1 MEAGRMREDNLAGMI
16 FKRVQR
22 FETRTCLINKEAG
35 RWREIPW
42 AEVGE
47 ETSTFAHGLMALGLR
62 KGDGVSLLSE
72 NRKAWLYADFG
83 ILAAGGVTVTIYPSL
98 LADEVA
104 YIISN
109 SDSRVAVVS
118 TQEQLDKVLAHQNDL
133 PKLEKII
140 VFDEYRQK
148 GDPRILSFSMVQEMG
163 RVFRLKNPQEL
174 DRRIE
179 SIEPEDLSSLV
190 YTSGTTGP
198 PKGAMITHGN
208 ILFVVHS
215 LEQVISLNERDRTLS
230 FLPFCHVYER
240 MGGTFT
246 SLSQGVVIALAESF
260 DRLAANMQEMKP
272 TMVLGVPRVYEK
284 VYGAVMKS
292 MEESNPV
299 RRSIFAWAREV
310 GAQASPYRLQD
321 RKMPLPLRWQF
332 ALADRLVFEK
342 LRQRFG
348 GRIRFFVTAAA
359 PISKEII
366 EFFHSLGILILE
378 GYGLTETSAPTNV
391 NRPDW
396 AKFGTVGPPLPG
408 VQIKLAPDGEILVKG
423 GNVFKGYYRDP
434 ELTRQVFTA
443 DGWFRTG
450 DVGEI
455 DSDGFLRITD
465 RKKDILITAGGK
477 NIAPQNIEN
486 MLKVS
491 KWISEAMVFGDRRK
505 YLVALLTL
513 NEAEIKTFARAES
526 LKSESLGEL
535 VNEPKIQEL
544 IQKEIDGKNK
554 ELPSFSTIKKFKVL
568 PRQFTLEDGEVTP
581 TLKLKR
587 RVIAQKFKDMIDA
600 MYEEA
605 FD

>member
-1 MEAGRMREDNLAGMI
+1 MREDNLAGMI
-16 FKRVQR
+16 FNRVRR
-22 FETRTCLINKEAG
+22 FENRTCLINKEEG

-42 AEVGE
+42 SEVGE
-47 ETSTFAHGLMALGLR
+47 ESGTFAQGLLDLGIK
-62 KGDGVSLLSE
+62 KGDCVSLLSE

-83 ILAAGGVTVTIYPSL
+83 ILATGAVTVTVYPSL

-109 SDSRVAVVS
+109 SGSRFVVVS
-118 TQEQLDKVLAHQNDL
+118 NQGQLDKVLAQRKSI
-133 PKLEKII
+133 PTVEKII
-140 VFDEYRQK
+140 VFDEYQQK
-148 GDPRILSFSMVQEMG
+148 DDPQVLGFSAVQELG
-163 RVFRLKNPQEL
+163 RAYRLRNPNEL
-174 DRRIE
+174 DDRIE
-179 SIEPEDLSSLV
+179 SIEPGDLSSLV

-215 LEQVISLNERDRTLS
+215 LDKVISLNERDRTLS
-230 FLPFCHVYER
+230 FLPYCHVYER

-246 SLSQGVVIALAESF
+246 SLYQGVVIALAESF
-260 DRLAANMQEMKP
+260 DRLAVNMQEIRP
-272 TMVLGVPRVYEK
+272 TMLLGVPRVYEK

-292 MEESNPV
+292 IEESNPI
-299 RRSIFAWAREV
+299 RRRIFAWAREV
-310 GAQASPYRLQD
+310 GAQASPYLLRDQ
-321 RKMPLPLRWQF
+321 KMPLPLRWQL

-408 VQIKLAPDGEILVKG
+408 VQIKLDKDGEILVKG

-434 ELTRQVFTA
+434 ELSRQVFTE

-455 DSDGFLRITD
+455 DADGFLRITD

-491 KWISEAMVFGDRRK
+491 RWISEAMVFGDRRK
-505 YLVALLTL
+505 YLVVLLTL
-513 NEAEIKTFARAES
+513 NEPEIKAYAQAEGLQS
-526 LKSESLGEL
+526 DSMEDL
-535 VNEPKIQEL
+535 VKEPKIQEL
-544 IQKEIDGKNK
+544 IREEIEEKNK
-554 ELPSFSTIKKFKVL
+554 DLPSFSTIKKFQVL

>member
-1 MEAGRMREDNLAGMI
+1 MI
-16 FKRVQR
+16 FTRARR
-22 FETRTCLINKEAG
+22 FENRTCLVNKENG

-42 AEVGE
+42 SEVGE
-47 ETSTFAHGLMALGLR
+47 ETGTFANGLLALGIR
-62 KGDGVSLLSE
+62 KGDCVSILSE
-72 NRKAWLYADFG
+72 NRKTWLYADFG

-109 SDSRVAVVS
+109 SGSRFVVVS
-118 TQEQLDKVLAHQNDL
+118 KQDQLDKVLAHRPDL
-133 PKLEKII
+133 PTVEKII
-140 VFDEYRQK
+140 VLDEYREK
-148 GDPRILSFSMVQEMG
+148 DDPRILGVTSVQEMG
-163 RVFRLKNPQEL
+163 RVYRSKNPNDL

-179 SIEPEDLSSLV
+179 SIGPDDLSTLV

-215 LEQVISLNERDRTLS
+215 LDQVISLTDRDRTLS
-230 FLPFCHVYER
+230 FLPYCHVYER

-246 SLSQGVVIALAESF
+246 SLYQGVVIALAESF
-260 DRLAANMQEMKP
+260 DRLAANMQEIKP

-284 VYGAVMKS
+284 IYSAVLKS
-292 MEESNPV
+292 VEESNPV
-299 RRSIFAWAREV
+299 RRRIFAWAREV
-310 GAQASPYRLQD
+310 GAQASPYLLRD
-321 RKMPLPLRWQF
+321 RKLPLSLRWQF

-342 LRQRFG
+342 LRQKFG

-396 AKFGTVGPPLPG
+396 VKFGTVGPPLPG
-408 VQIKLAPDGEILVKG
+408 VQIKLDEDGEILVKG
-423 GNVFKGYYRDP
+423 GNVFKGYFRDP
-434 ELTRQVFTA
+434 GLSRQVFTE

-455 DSDGFLRITD
+455 DTDGFLRITD

-486 MLKVS
+486 LLKVS
-491 KWISEAMVFGDRRK
+491 PWISEAMIFGDRRK
-505 YLVALLTL
+505 YLVAILTL
-513 NEAEIKTFARAES
+513 DETRIKAYAREEG
-526 LKSESLGEL
+526 LKSESMEDL
-535 VNEPKIQEL
+535 VREPTIKKL
-544 IQKEIDGKNK
+544 IQKEIDKKNQG
-554 ELPSFSTIKKFKVL
+554 LPSFSTIKKFQVL
-568 PRQFTLEDGEVTP
+568 PRQFTLEDGELTP

>member
-1 MEAGRMREDNLAGMI
+1 MREDNLAGMV
-16 FKRVQR
+16 FKRVRR
-22 FETRTCLINKEAG
+22 FENRTCLINKEGG

-42 AEVGE
+42 SEVGE
-47 ETSTFAHGLMALGLR
+47 EAGTFTHGLMALGIK
-62 KGDGVSLLSE
+62 KGDCVSLLSE
-72 NRKAWLYADFG
+72 NRKTWLYADFG

-98 LADEVA
+98 LAEEVA

-109 SDSRVAVVS
+109 SDSRLAVVS
-118 TQEQLDKVLAHQNDL
+118 TQEQLDKLLAHRKDL

-148 GDPRILSFSMVQEMG
+148 GDPQILSFSLIQEMG

-179 SIEPEDLSSLV
+179 SIEPENLSSLV

-208 ILFVVHS
+208 VLFVAHS
-215 LEQVISLNERDRTLS
+215 LEQVISLNERDCTLS

-246 SLSQGVVIALAESF
+246 SLYQGVVIALAESF
-260 DRLAANMQEMKP
+260 DRLAVNLQEIKP

-284 VYGAVMKS
+284 IYGAVMKS
-292 MEESNPV
+292 VEESNPV
-299 RRSIFAWAREV
+299 RRRIFAWAREV

-408 VQIKLAPDGEILVKG
+408 VQIKLDQDGEILVKG

-491 KWISEAMVFGDRRK
+491 RWISEAMIFGDRRK

-513 NEAEIKTFARAES
+513 NEDEIKAYARAEG
-526 LKSESLGEL
+526 LKSESLEEL
-535 VNEPKIQEL
+535 VKEPKVQEL
-544 IQKEIDGKNK
+544 IQKEIDEKNK
-554 ELPSFSTIKKFKVL
+554 ELPSFSTIKKFQAL

-587 RVIAQKFKDMIDA
+587 RVIAQKFKDVIDA